1 MNTKINSPAKQG
13 VLSALSFQPS
23 VEIIEDGYALCE
35 QQTLKLV
42 YCNKTFKNWF
52 NINELYIGIEQIFLT
67 LKTEILLKRL
77 AKRGTYTLSIEPDQY
92 QQGLPKLCEI
102 SFKSFNEGEQLY
114 IAIHVHNMTKLLE
127 KDALIQSHSRII
139 EQSNRQLAKLTQQLK
154 TENNRL
160 NAEMEVTHQLQKL
173 LLPTEEELLLIDT
186 LDIACFMEPAN
197 EIGGDY
203 YDILQHSS
211 GVRMCIGDVTGHGL
225 ESGVVMLMVQMGI
238 RTLLAAQINNSTQM
252 LSILNQAIFAN
263 IVRIKAEK
271 SLSLTVLD
279 YQDGKVR
286 VTGQHEEIIIVR
298 KGGKIER
305 LDTMNLGFPIGLE
318 QDITDFIAETH
329 LFLQAGDGIVLYTD
343 GITEAENSRKE
354 QFEMQRLCAVIE
366 KNWSKTASSIRD
378 AIIAELFNFIAG
390 HTIFDDITLVVMKQ
404 K

>member
-1 MNTKINSPAKQG
+1 MNTKTNSQAKQG
-13 VLSALSFQPS
+13 ILSALSFQPS

-42 YCNKTFKNWF
+42 YCNKTFIKWF
-52 NINELYIGIEQIFLT
+52 NINELYVGIEKIFLT

-77 AKRGTYTLSIEPDQY
+77 AKRGTYTLSIEPDPY
-92 QQGLPKLCEI
+92 QQGLPKLCEVL
-102 SFKSFNEGEQLY
+102 FKPFNKGEQPY
-114 IAIHVHNMTKLLE
+114 ISIHVHNMTKLLE

-154 TENNRL
+154 TENSRL
-160 NAEMEVTHQLQKL
+160 NAEMEVSHQLQKL

-186 LDIACFMEPAN
+186 LDIACFMEPAD

-203 YDILQHSS
+203 YDILQHSA
-211 GVRMCIGDVTGHGL
+211 GVRICIGDVTGHGL
-225 ESGVVMLMVQMGI
+225 ESGVIMLMLQMGI
-238 RTLLAAQINNSTQM
+238 RTLLASQINNSTQM
-252 LSILNQAIFAN
+252 LNILNQAIFEN

-271 SLSLTVLD
+271 SLSLTILD

-298 KGGKIER
+298 QGGKIER

-318 QDITDFIAETH
+318 QNITDFIAETH

-366 KNWSKTASSIRD
+366 KNWSKTAAFIRD
-378 AIIAELFNFIAG
+378 AIITELFDFIAG
-390 HTIFDDITLVVMKQ
+390 HTIFDDITLVVVKQ